1 MRVRFVALL
10 LAVLAG
16 CAVIQRASVA
26 PGGNGEPNGAS
37 TEVGLSGDG
46 SVTAFA
52 STANNLVA
60 GDTNGVSDVFVR
72 DAAGLVTRVSV
83 ASNGAEAN
91 GPSSHPSVSADG
103 TKIAFQS
110 DATNLVAGDTNATTD
125 VFVRDLTA
133 HTTTL
138 VSVPA
143 AGAPASAPNDASVT
157 AAVASGSTNPP
168 TAGGSPVP
176 AVASLRARAAL
187 APQRVIVRTAT
198 TFHAE
203 GKLSAAARTTQRG
216 AIRHDQD
223 AVETLIGTGGHVSA
237 RAHTLPIVVAT
248 VDAAALNRLTT
259 SPNVV
264 SVVADDPVP
273 AALVNSGPVVGLP
286 ASQDAGYTGRGVA
299 VAILDTGVDS
309 AHSFLGNR
317 VVDESCYS
325 AVGSCPNGTPT
336 QTGPGSAAPCTYAPS
351 GCRHG
356 THDAGIAA
364 GSALDATGMAPRASI
379 IAVQVFSRIDNPT
392 FCTRGENPCPLT
404 FPSDWILGLEHV
416 YELRNTY
423 KIAAANMS
431 IGGIAF
437 QTACDTDVVKPAIDQ
452 LRAVGI
458 ATVIAAGNEGLTDSI
473 DYPACISSSVS
484 VGATDDAD
492 NIASFSNS
500 HPQISLFA
508 PGVSVRSSVP
518 GGGFAS
524 FNGTS
529 MATPHVTGAFALA
542 KEQYPNAT
550 VDDIL
555 ARMKSTGRV
564 IHDAR
569 NGVDTPRLCTS
580 GALGFDR
587 CPNHNASRRPSISAN
602 GQSVAFE
609 SDAPL
614 VVGDT
619 NGVTDVYLRSIGAGT
634 TTRVSVTSGGLQG
647 SLASTH
653 PAISGADTRIAFDS
667 LAPELVGGDTNGA
680 SDVFVRDLSGGITAL
695 ISAANGGV
703 LGAGPSR
710 DAAISADGTIV
721 AYATANAFV
730 PADTNT
736 ATDVYVGDLLNGTTT
751 LASLAT
757 DGSIANGASRRPSLD
772 TTGRFV
778 GFQSDATNLAGDTNQ
793 QTDAFVRDRSSVLTQ
808 RVSTSFFGGQAGA
821 WTEGLVIAPT
831 GGIVAMNSAAPDLLD
846 QPDTN
851 GAVDVYRRALVTPQV
866 SGFIAGP
873 IARGATGPFTL
884 NGRGIL
890 GPVLLTSSN
899 GITINVTTVTAT
911 QITGTIT
918 VGASV
923 GVGQQNV
930 NVVNLSSVPGFFGAT
945 LCPGCLNVV

>member
-1 MRVRFVALL
+1 MLFR
-10 LAVLAG
+10 
-16 CAVIQRASVA
+16 S
-26 PGGNGEPNGAS
+26 
-37 TEVGLSGDG
+37 
-46 SVTAFA
+46 
-52 STANNLVA
+52 
-60 GDTNGVSDVFVR
+60 
-72 DAAGLVTRVSV
+72 AAGLVTRASL

-110 DATNLVAGDTNATTD
+110 DATNLVAGDTNSTTD
-125 VFVRDLTA
+125 VFVRDVSA

-138 VSVPA
+138 ASVPA
-143 AGAPASAPNDASVT
+143 PGAPASAPNGASVA

-168 TAGGSPVP
+168 TAGGSPAP
-176 AVASLRARAAL
+176 AVAPLRARAAL

-203 GKLSAAARTTQRG
+203 AKLSAAARTTQRG
-216 AIRHDQD
+216 TIRHDQD

-237 RAHTLPIVVAT
+237 RAHTLPIVMAT
-248 VDAAALNRLTT
+248 VDAAALNRLAT

-273 AALVNSGPVVGLP
+273 TALVNSGPVVGLP

-309 AHSFLGNR
+309 AHAFLGNR
-317 VVDESCYS
+317 VVDESCFS
-325 AVGSCPNGTPT
+325 AVGSCPNATAT

-356 THDAGIAA
+356 THVAGIAA

-392 FCTRGENPCPLT
+392 FCTLGENPCPLT

-431 IGGIAF
+431 IGGISVLG
-437 QTACDTDVVKPAIDQ
+437 ACDGDVVKPAIDQ

-518 GGGFAS
+518 GGGFAFFS
-524 FNGTS
+524 GTS

-542 KEQYPNAT
+542 KEQNPNAT

-564 IHDAR
+564 VHDAR

-580 GALGFDR
+580 GSLGFDR
-587 CPNHNASRRPSISAN
+587 CPNHNGSRRPSISAN
-602 GQSVAFE
+602 GQAVAFE

-614 VVGDT
+614 VADDS
-619 NGVTDVYLRSIGAGT
+619 NGVTDVYLRNIGAGT

-653 PAISGADTRIAFDS
+653 PAISGAGTRIAFDS
-667 LAPELVGGDTNGA
+667 LAPNLVGGDTNGA

-695 ISAANGGV
+695 VSVGTGNVRGAA
-703 LGAGPSR
+703 PSR

-721 AYATANAFV
+721 AYATSNTFAPF
-730 PADTNT
+730 DTVT
-736 ATDVYVGDLLNGTTT
+736 TDVYATDLTNGTTSLVSVPT
-751 LASLAT
+751 VGVAAS
-757 DGSIANGASRRPSLD
+757 GPSRHPSLD
-772 TTGRFV
+772 ATGRFV
-778 GFQSDATNLAGDTNQ
+778 AFQSDATDLVTDTNQ
-793 QTDAFVRDRSSVLTQ
+793 QTDAFVRDRTSQLTQ
-808 RVSTSFFGGQAGA
+808 RVSTSFFGGQAGS
-821 WTEGLVIAPT
+821 WTEGPVIAPT
-831 GGIVAMNSAAPDLLD
+831 GGIVAMNSAATDLLD
-846 QPDTN
+846 HPDTN
-851 GAVDVYRRALVTPQV
+851 GAIDVYRRALVTPQV

-873 IARGATGPFTL
+873 NARGSTGPFTL
-884 NGRGIL
+884 NGRGLL
-890 GPVLLTSSN
+890 GPVLLTSSA

-923 GVGQQNV
+923 GVGQHNV